1 MGDKYSNKHQKK
13 NPKRTK
19 EQIRKDR
26 IKRNKD
32 KEANKH
38 GKTKISK
45 TTS

>member
-1 MGDKYSNKHQKK
+1 MGDIYSHKHQKK

-26 IKRNKD
+26 IKRKQD

-38 GKTKISK
+38 GKAK
-45 TTS
+45 TS